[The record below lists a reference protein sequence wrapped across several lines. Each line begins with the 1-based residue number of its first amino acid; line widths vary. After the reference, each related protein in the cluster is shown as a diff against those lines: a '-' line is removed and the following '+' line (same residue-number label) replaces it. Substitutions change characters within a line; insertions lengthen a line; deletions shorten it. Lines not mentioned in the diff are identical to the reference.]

1 MVYYIAWRSYVS
13 TALPSWDKSYLVMA
27 YNPIYSLV
35 VVDFFE
41 DFYIYIHKDIVL

>member
-1 MVYYIAWRSYVS
+1 
-13 TALPSWDKSYLVMA
+13 MA

-41 DFYIYIHKDIVL
+41 DFYIYIHKGYCSVVLFSFNVFVWFEYQGHTGLIK